1 MKRTLKLFAP
11 FLLAVCGTAFA
22 DDTAPAAVEWETWP
36 DTWVAVDELGREVAS
51 SDAGI
56 DRTEVDPNTTIGM
69 FYYLWHGF
77 HSDSGKDISLLLK
90 EDPYNPAWG
99 AAGSMHWGSK
109 PWLGYYKGG
118 DPYIVSKHIQML
130 VDAGVDFLFFDCTN
144 AQIYQNAVNTVIA
157 ELERRDQLGMKY
169 PRLAFL
175 IHSMQPGTMTQIYI
189 KFYRNKPQNEKYWFF
204 WDGKP
209 LALADVNEL
218 SSTSAALR
226 ETFTFR
232 NSWAWRQQKFNL
244 ANEWSW
250 LESYPQNPG
259 WANKYDPLTS
269 TNRRTNEQISVSVA
283 QHPTTKIGKSYH
295 NGKQPAVDKYGM
307 CAETPQGLY
316 FQEQWNRAIQVH
328 PPVVMVSQFN
338 EWCAQAQTLTSG
350 NLGDCRPGVPAVAGD
365 TYFVD
370 VYSPEFSRDLEPSSH
385 PSVRDNYYL
394 QMVSNARKYRGATN
408 IPVPTRSLTIDI
420 NGPFDQWDDE
430 TVEYRDDRG
439 DTEFTSEAVQTPS
452 TLLRPTNDIVRAK
465 VTKNAETLFFYVETM
480 ADLTPFETSDLWM
493 RLLINADCDYS
504 NGWNGYDYMVYKDAA
519 TGRYSLMRN
528 AEAGKFKWETVEA
541 VDFRTE
547 GNKLH
552 LAIPRESIGHAG
564 VEKDVDF
571 KWADNIADDEPD
583 ILSFI
588 SDGDVAP
595 NSRFNYRYK
604 GSKLPGVGALDNVVA
619 GRAGAAP
626 VITAVNGGVKVD
638 ATPVAEGELVVN
650 LFDTLGRRLT
660 SARVA
665 AGSSTTLAAP
675 AGICIAAWK
684 SAAGNGDSV
693 RVVVR

>member
-1 MKRTLKLFAP
+1 MKRTLGFFTP
-11 FLLAVCGTAFA
+11 FLLAVSGTAFA
-22 DDTAPAAVEWETWP
+22 DNTTPATPEWETWP

-69 FYYLWHGF
+69 FYFLWHGA
-77 HSDSGKDISLLLK
+77 HIDSRKDISVLLQ
-90 EDPYNPAWG
+90 ENPDNPDWG

-109 PWLGYYKGG
+109 PWLGYYDGG
-118 DPYIVSKHIQML
+118 TPYIIAKHIQML
-130 VDAGVDFLFFDCTN
+130 VDAGVDFLFIDCTN
-144 AQIYQNAVNTVIA
+144 GYIYQENVNAVIA

-169 PRLAFL
+169 PRLAFMVNSL
-175 IHSMQPGTMTQIYI
+175 APGTMTQIYTR
-189 KFYRNKPQNEKYWFF
+189 FYRNKPQNDKYWFY

-209 LALADVNEL
+209 LALIGEEDL
-218 SSTSAALR
+218 TGTSSALR

-232 NSWAWRQQKFNL
+232 KSWAWRQEQFDN

-259 WANKYDPLTS
+259 WANKYDPVIMM
-269 TNRRTNEQISVSVA
+269 NRKTTEQISVSVA

-295 NGKQPAVDKYGM
+295 NGKQPAVDKYGQ
-307 CAETPQGLY
+307 CVETPQGLY
-316 FQEQWNRAIQVH
+316 FREQWNRAIEVH
-328 PPVVMVSQFN
+328 PPVVMVTQFN
-338 EWCAQAQTLTSG
+338 EWIAQLQTLTAD
-350 NLGDCRPGVPAVAGD
+350 NLSNYRPGAKPVVGD
-365 TYFVD
+365 AYFVD
-370 VYSPEFSRDLEPSSH
+370 VYSPEFSRDLEPSAH

-394 QMVSNARKYRGATN
+394 QLVSNVRKYRGATN
-408 IPVPTRSLTIDI
+408 IPVPTRSLTINI
-420 NGPFDQWDDE
+420 NGPFDQWDE
-430 TVEYRDDRG
+430 EPVEYRDERG
-439 DTEFTSEAVQTPS
+439 DTEYTSEAVQTPA

-480 ADLTPFETSDLWM
+480 DDLTPFETSDLWM

-541 VDFRTE
+541 VDFRAE

-552 LAIPRESIGHAG
+552 VAVPRESIGHSG
-564 VEKDVDF
+564 HEMDLDF

-595 NSRFNYRYK
+595 DSRFNYRYK
-604 GSKLPGVGALDNVVA
+604 GSKLSGIGDLDNVVV
-619 GRAGAAP
+619 GRVDAAP
-626 VITAVNGGVKVD
+626 VITVVNGGVMVD
-638 ATPVAEGELVVN
+638 ASSVAGGELEVR
-650 LFDTLGRRLT
+650 LFDTLGRAI
-660 SARVA
+660 SAARVA
-665 AGSSTTLAAP
+665 DGSSTTLSFP
-675 AGICIAAWK
+675 TGIGIAAWK
-684 SAAGNGDSV
+684 SDAGNGDCV